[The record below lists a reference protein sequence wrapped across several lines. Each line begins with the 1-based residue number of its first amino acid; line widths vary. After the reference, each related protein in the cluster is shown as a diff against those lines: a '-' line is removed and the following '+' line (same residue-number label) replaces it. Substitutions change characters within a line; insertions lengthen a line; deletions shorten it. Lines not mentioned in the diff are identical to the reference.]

1 MLLSRQRQ
9 IDVDFLK
16 LVWVILNLRGLEI
29 NKKKSVNAQL
39 VHKLISD

>member
-9 IDVDFLK
+9 IDVDFFK
-16 LVWVILNLRGLEI
+16 LVWVISNLRGLEI